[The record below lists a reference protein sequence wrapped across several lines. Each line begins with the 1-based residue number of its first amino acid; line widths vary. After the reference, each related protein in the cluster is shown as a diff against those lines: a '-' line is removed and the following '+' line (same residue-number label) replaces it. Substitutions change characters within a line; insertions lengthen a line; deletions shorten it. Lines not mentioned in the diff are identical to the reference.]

1 MGCEKEIEKKY
12 IVKELPENLSEYP
25 HKEIEQSYLNK
36 GGAPIRLRKISNGDG
51 FLFLLSKKAR
61 VSEGSIECVEY
72 NIELPEDVYNNL
84 LEAIEGRTII
94 KTRYN
99 IPLTDGLVLELDV
112 FHGFFEGVCIA
123 EIEYSSIEQANS
135 FVVPEWLGEEVT
147 SLEILANGYM
157 ATQANDINEYSYYM
171 TNVKKKNLS
180 L

>member
-12 IVKELPENLSEYP
+12 IVRYLPDNLSDYP

-36 GGAPIRLRKISNGDG
+36 GGAPIRLRKISTNDG
-51 FLFLLSKKAR
+51 FSFLLSKKAW
-61 VSEGSIECVEY
+61 VSEGSIECVEH
-72 NIELPEDVYNNL
+72 NIELPHDVYNKL
-84 LEAIEGRTII
+84 LEAIEGRTIS

-99 IPLTDGLVLELDV
+99 IPLSDGLVLELDV

-147 SLEILANGYM
+147 SLNILANGYM
-157 ATQANDINEYSYYM
+157 ATQANNINEYAIYIP
-171 TNVKKKNLS
+171 NVKKNLS